1 MTSDSQFS
9 FTENILEPWVDEEED
24 DELRRLTSDIRT
36 LATVQREVAG
46 MVDSLQQ
53 ELDHTED
60 SVTAIKQDTDEAVT
74 FLGEAMKEKKK
85 RSKVKW
91 SVSGTAALGV
101 AGAVVGGP
109 VGAAVGASAGAYLGC
124 KVAKGVNKSQIKR
137 LDSILA
143 EHSSEKFD
151 QSSETSLQD
160 DERESPAAGV
170 VGSTDQTQE
179 SQHNR
184 LEPSHGLLSSPRV
197 PRSPRQ

>member
-91 SVSGTAALGV
+91 SVSG
-101 AGAVVGGP
+101 
-109 VGAAVGASAGAYLGC
+109 
-124 KVAKGVNKSQIKR
+124 
-137 LDSILA
+137 
-143 EHSSEKFD
+143 
-151 QSSETSLQD
+151 
-160 DERESPAAGV
+160 
-170 VGSTDQTQE
+170 
-179 SQHNR
+179 
-184 LEPSHGLLSSPRV
+184 
-197 PRSPRQ
+197 